1 MLHLV
6 KQLLHTHTS
15 KGLDLMR
22 IPSSELVTFHMFIC
36 HSDELLMDSGTIFLY
51 LTESCKMRI
60 INNKRKIGVDYK
72 IIIIYIALLY
82 IKHTLS
88 LSSKK
93 RIWSVL

>member
-22 IPSSELVTFHMFIC
+22 ILNSELVTFHMFIC

-60 INNKRKIGVDYK
+60 INNNRNVDYK